1 MRSMKGVKF
10 IFYCH
15 WNGIVSN
22 FFCSNENAVFMART
36 TILWTIF
43 MSNRKNDSSG
53 SIAPKE
59 RVNIKFQP
67 KTGNQTAEVELPLNL
82 LVTGNLTGGTD
93 NTPLDE
99 RQPVAIN
106 RNNFN
111 AVLDQADIGRDF
123 TVPSAL
129 SEASDVRMN
138 VNLKVKSLAD
148 LSPDNIAAQVP
159 EMRKM
164 LELREALVALRGP
177 MGNMPAFRAQLQ
189 ALLAD
194 EKSREQLIAELGLAG
209 RK

>member
-1 MRSMKGVKF
+1 
-10 IFYCH
+10 
-15 WNGIVSN
+15 
-22 FFCSNENAVFMART
+22 
-36 TILWTIF
+36 
-43 MSNRKNDSSG
+43 MSSRKNNDGG

-82 LVTGNLTGGTD
+82 LITGNLSGGTD
-93 NTPLDE
+93 DTPLDE
-99 RQPVAIN
+99 RQPIAIN

-111 AVLDQADIGRDF
+111 AVLDQAGIGRDF

-129 SEASDVRMN
+129 SETPDTRMS
-138 VNLKVKSLAD
+138 VNLKVRSLSD

-177 MGNMPAFRAQLQ
+177 MGNIPAFRAQLK
-189 ALLAD
+189 ALLED
-194 EKSREQLIAELGLAG
+194 EKSREQLIAELGLAS